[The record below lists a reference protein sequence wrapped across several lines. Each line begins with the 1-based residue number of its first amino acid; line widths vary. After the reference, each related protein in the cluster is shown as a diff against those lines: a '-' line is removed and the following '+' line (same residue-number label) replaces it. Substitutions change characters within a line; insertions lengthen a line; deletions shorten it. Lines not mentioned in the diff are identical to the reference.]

1 MSPVFSGTG
10 TGAQTP
16 DGCSVELYRRLPY
29 MGELG
34 DVQGLLANTESVL
47 ELGCG
52 TGRLCAVLASMG
64 LKVTGV
70 DESADMLRHVPS
82 IAQAVHASI
91 ETLHLAAQF
100 DTVLLASYLI
110 NHPDEHTRR
119 AFVQCA
125 RRHVK
130 RSGQFLVQR
139 HNPEWLET
147 VQSGY
152 RSQANGIA
160 LCVEQ
165 VSREDGVVSMTLRY
179 TDADADDSWRH
190 SFSTRPLTE
199 MQVEALLRD
208 GGFTNI
214 RWHGSR
220 KLWAC
225 AMGVDD

>member
-1 MSPVFSGTG
+1 MSTFFSGTG
-10 TGAQTP
+10 IGAQTS

-34 DVQGLLANTESVL
+34 DVQGLLTKTESVL

-52 TGRLCAVLASMG
+52 TGRLCAVLAGMG

-82 IAQAVHASI
+82 IAQTVHASI
-91 ETLHLAAQF
+91 ETLRLATQF

-110 NHPDEHTRR
+110 NHPDDHTRR

-130 RSGQFLVQR
+130 RSGRFLVQR
-139 HNPEWLET
+139 HNPAWLET

-152 RSQANGIA
+152 SSQADGIV

-165 VSREDGVVSMTLRY
+165 VSREHGVVSMTLLY
-179 TDADADDSWRH
+179 THAGDSWRH
-190 SFSTRPLTE
+190 SFSTLALTE

-208 GGFTNI
+208 GGFTDI

-220 KLWAC
+220 KLWAS
-225 AMGVDD
+225 AMGIDD

>member
-1 MSPVFSGTG
+1 MSHVFSGTG

-29 MGELG
+29 MGEL
-34 DVQGLLANTESVL
+34 DDMQSLLANTESVL

-52 TGRLCAVLASMG
+52 TGRLCMVLAGMG

-70 DESADMLRHVPS
+70 DESADMLRYVPS
-82 IAQAVHASI
+82 DVQTVHANI
-91 ETLHLAAQF
+91 ETLHLPTQF
-100 DTVLLASYLI
+100 DTVLLASHLI

-130 RSGQFLVQR
+130 RSGCFLVQR
-139 HNPEWLET
+139 HNPAWLDT
-147 VQSGY
+147 VQAGY
-152 RSQANGIA
+152 RAQADGVV

-165 VSREDGVVSMTLRY
+165 VSREHGVVSMTLRY
-179 TDADADDSWRH
+179 THADDSWSH
-190 SFSTRPLTE
+190 SFSTVALTE
-199 MQVEALLRD
+199 MQVEALLRE
-208 GGFTNI
+208 GGFTDI

-225 AMGVDD
+225 AMG